1 MVNSLQ
7 STRWF
12 VDTVDADVIAA
23 NYLNVKSIRWV
34 GGATSAPADA
44 LVLRDPTLNT
54 TLWEST
60 ASGAD
65 YVEEVLY
72 NPPIHWINGFECPTI
87 DVGNC
92 YIQLA

>member
-7 STRWF
+7 GRHWF
-12 VDTVDADVIAA
+12 VDTVDADVIAD
-23 NYLNVKSIRWV
+23 NYLSVKSIRWV
-34 GGATSAPADA
+34 GGASSSPGDA
-44 LVLRDPTLNT
+44 LIIRDPVLNT

-72 NPPIHWINGFECPTI
+72 NPPIHWINGFEVPTLG
-87 DVGNC
+87 VGNV